1 MKQRA
6 GRHGHFSGASVV
18 AKGMTRRSA
27 MAALGAGIVG
37 TLAAA
42 CGLRGQTG
50 AGEVHP
56 AAKPVTIEYLY
67 QADNLWEKDKLVLEA
82 FKPKAPYIT
91 VTPVP
96 AGGNRLEKLQSTLAS
111 GTPPDS
117 AWLNII
123 DVPAMVEQGAVMAA
137 DQWLARD
144 WKAMDGDD
152 IYAGAWEAVSW
163 KGKRYG
169 TPLEANPF
177 LPVFRPDLFDADG
190 LPYLTTLAEQGKWNW
205 DAVVDV
211 ARRLTKR
218 GPDGKIQQF
227 GIRLRT
233 DPYSLF
239 HWIWNNGGDVWN
251 ADRTQ
256 CLLSQPAAVE
266 AIQFMQDLH
275 VKYRA
280 APIENEA
287 RDLSGTSFADM
298 RAGNIAYEWQYS
310 GGGSLMGGVVSFP
323 FLVAPEP
330 KGKAAR
336 IQPHMN
342 GSGNV
347 VLRGAR
353 QPEAAWEWIKFFAGK
368 EADVIMMQTGRTPPR
383 RKSGEAYYA
392 KEVKYP
398 PNTKVLTEM
407 LHTARMTPAVPAW
420 NEFQNAL
427 NKELAPVWRGERA
440 PKEALDDVVRQINPL
455 LSAK

>member
-1 MKQRA
+1 MVSR
-6 GRHGHFSGASVV
+6 V
-18 AKGMTRRSA
+18 TRRGV
-27 MAALGAGIVG
+27 AAVLAAGAGG
-37 TLAAA
+37 PAGLLLAA
-42 CGLRGQTG
+42 CGAQGQGG
-50 AGEVHP
+50 AGTRPE
-56 AAKPVTIEYLY
+56 ARPVTIEYLY
-67 QADNLWEKDKLVLEA
+67 QADNLWEKDKLVLEP
-82 FKPKAPYIT
+82 FKQKAPHIT
-91 VTPVP
+91 VNPVP
-96 AGGNRLEKLQSTLAS
+96 AGGNRMDKLRSLIAS

-123 DVPAMVEQGAVMAA
+123 DVPAMVEQGAVMEA
-137 DQWLARD
+137 DRWLSRD

-152 IYAGAWEAVSW
+152 IYSGAWEAVSW

-190 LPYLTTLAEQGKWNW
+190 VPHPTTLAEQGRWNW
-205 DAVVDV
+205 DAVVDL

-218 GPDGKIQQF
+218 GPDGKVQQF

-251 ADRTQ
+251 ADRTE
-256 CLLSQPAAVE
+256 CLLNQPPAVE

-275 VKYRA
+275 VKHRA
-280 APIENEA
+280 APIGNEA
-287 RDLSGTSFADM
+287 QQLSGTSFADM
-298 RAGNIAYEWQYS
+298 RAGNIAFEWQYS

-330 KGKAAR
+330 KGKAAK

-347 VLRGAR
+347 VLKGAKE
-353 QPEAAWEWIKFFAGK
+353 PEAAWEWIKFFAGK

-392 KEVKYP
+392 REVKYP
-398 PNTKVLTEM
+398 PNTRVLTDM
-407 LHTARMTPAVPAW
+407 LRTARMTPAVPAW
-420 NEFQNAL
+420 AEFQTAINR
-427 NKELAPVWRGERA
+427 ELGPVWSGQRA
-440 PKEALDDVVRQINPL
+440 PKEALDEVVRQINPL
-455 LSAK
+455 LKGR